1 MSKQRTG
8 RPSDTGALTR
18 QGMKPAGVE
27 LYSGKS
33 EWDQGVPSQPARG
46 SADRAVESRERKLDF
61 AYPLVTAPERAEY
74 RREIG
79 VGGES
84 LSGAMKCLKE
94 CK

>member
-1 MSKQRTG
+1 MRERLSNTE
-8 RPSDTGALTR
+8 ALTR

-27 LYSGKS
+27 LWS
-33 EWDQGVPSQPARG
+33 EKTDWDEGVPMKPARG
-46 SADRAVESRERKLDF
+46 SVDRAVEPKETKLGLL
-61 AYPLVTAPERAEY
+61 APTVTAPERAEY
-74 RREIG
+74 RRVTG